1 MKIVYCIDAAY
12 NLSGTDIVSITKANA
27 LATIPGNK
35 VWVVSA
41 GNPRSLLKRLKQVSV
56 TDLNVRY
63 YQHDDEGLIV
73 SIIDFLKTKRIHKK
87 RLENFLETIQPDVVI
102 SSGVLTKTFLPT
114 LKISSN
120 PVFIRELHAD
130 RHYNRDSAKGIIK
143 KCIALIGELYDF
155 HWKIHAYDKVVV
167 LTEKEN
173 SGSWK
178 NWKKLA
184 VIPNPITHW
193 TGALSQCEEKVAITA
208 GRLAPMKNFTGLIN
222 IWSKVAKRHP
232 DWMLQIWGTGDM
244 QLTLEKQIKQ
254 LGLEKHVCLM
264 GYTDKIGEKM
274 SQASLM
280 VLTSRSESFSL
291 VTLEAMSAGIPT
303 IVYNCPGGISQLVK
317 DGETGYLVP
326 LDNED
331 IFVERVCQLIEDN
344 ELRRKMGMVSAKES
358 EQYNIEN
365 IISRWMSLFEELLLR
380 KRKNQTD

>member
-1 MKIVYCIDAAY
+1 MNIVYCIDAAY
-12 NLSGTDIVSITKANA
+12 NLSGTDIVSIAKANA
-27 LATIPGNK
+27 LAAIPGNK
-35 VWVVSA
+35 VWIVSA

-73 SIIDFLKTKRIHKK
+73 SIIDLLKTKRIHKK
-87 RLENFLETIQPDVVI
+87 RLENFLENIQPDVVI
-102 SSGVLTKTFLPT
+102 SSGVLTKTFLPQ

-143 KCIALIGELYDF
+143 KFIALMGELYDF
-155 HWKIHAYDKVVV
+155 HWNIHAYDKVVV

-232 DWMLQIWGTGDM
+232 DWILQIWGTGDM